1 MKKEKKEKKELKE
14 VSFVFEGTKS
24 KVQVVQ

>member
-1 MKKEKKEKKELKE
+1 MKKEKKEEKELKE